1 VKTLDKDINTPKIDI
16 DSISAGELLPK
27 NSNNSPDPETQA
39 ALNDFEREHL
49 RGLQQ
54 DRKMRGDYAGKIF
67 SLVKVWLISVGLF
80 LILSGFG
87 KAYGFF
93 TLEASVLTTLVGG
106 TTLGVVGLFATV
118 AKYLFNEKQIK

>member
-1 VKTLDKDINTPKIDI
+1 MNSKDTDVKTPDISI

-27 NSNNSPDPETQA
+27 NTNHSPDLETQA

-54 DRKMRGDYAGKIF
+54 DRQMRVDYAGKIF
-67 SLVKVWLISVGLF
+67 SLVKIWLISVGSILM
-80 LILSGFG
+80 LSGFG
-87 KAYGFF
+87 KACGFF